1 MSSIFLDRTH
11 QTVFVSSKQRIHQ
24 TETIFYTPSFI
35 NFKHLRLF
43 SYTFSIKIKKYIS
56 LHVNINKTGNFAKL
70 NYNYNYTSFSSR
82 HLFCKLHFLRISYCT
97 YQEKGKNSRA
107 IQRQYTYNNTET
119 IYLILLSNL
128 KRNYLITKIL

>member
-56 LHVNINKTGNFAKL
+56 LHVYKQDWQF
-70 NYNYNYTSFSSR
+70 
-82 HLFCKLHFLRISYCT
+82 
-97 YQEKGKNSRA
+97 
-107 IQRQYTYNNTET
+107 RQTE
-119 IYLILLSNL
+119 LQL
-128 KRNYLITKIL
+128 